1 MPLPRNDYVPQ
12 LAIVG
17 NARLRGRD
25 LRAQVI
31 DDPGGAALVRGP
43 DDFGGFALPD
53 GGFEP
58 SFYAW
63 LDVMKARGLV
73 ALRVLTDSDPAD
85 WILTTPPPPLPR
97 LPDFVLVFGDRETGY
112 AFHFETGPTG
122 TREVFVPVEIPRHV
136 AVPAVDAAERE
147 LLEATRGYVRFLEG
161 KVRRD
166 DSTAVFYEKMGR
178 DVLEQLTAPE
188 PRFQE
193 LLAERRKAQLHQ
205 LRKDYKPQPGYTKA
219 MRPGVLEQA
228 DRVQRMMDFA
238 RVMEEAGLSWR
249 AQRLALVS
257 TGLYP
262 LNMRH
267 ERTSEET
274 LPDYVRHPGYLA
286 VGERLAK
293 AACDARNAALN
304 ASA

>member
-1 MPLPRNDYVPQ
+1 MPLPRNDYLPQ
-12 LAIVG
+12 LAVVG
-17 NARLRGRD
+17 NARLRGHD

-58 SFYAW
+58 SFYVW

-85 WILTTPPPPLPR
+85 WILQAPPPPLPR

-112 AFHFETGPTG
+112 AFRFDGDATG
-122 TREVFVPVEIPRHV
+122 TREVFVPVEVPRKV

-147 LLEATRGYVRFLEG
+147 LLEATRDSVRFLEL
-161 KVRRD
+161 KVPRD
-166 DSTAVFYEKMGR
+166 DRTAVFHEAMGR
-178 DVLEQLTAPE
+178 EALELLTASE
-188 PRFQE
+188 ARFGE
-193 LLAERRKAQLHQ
+193 LLAARRRARLNQ

-219 MRPGVLEQA
+219 MRPAVLEQA
-228 DRVQRMMDFA
+228 DRVQRMTDLA

-249 AQRLALVS
+249 AQRLALVTS
-257 TGLYP
+257 GLHP

-267 ERTSEET
+267 ERTSEDV
-274 LPDYVRHPGYLA
+274 LPDYVRHPGYIA
-286 VGERLAK
+286 VGSRLDQ
-293 AACDARNAALN
+293 AAAAARNAALN
-304 ASA
+304 ATA

>member
-1 MPLPRNDYVPQ
+1 LPLPRNDYIPQ

-17 NARLRGRD
+17 NARLRGHA

-73 ALRVLTDSDPAD
+73 ALRVLSDSDPAD

-97 LPDFVLVFGDRETGY
+97 LPDFNLVFGDRETGY
-112 AFHFETGPTG
+112 AFRFGST
-122 TREVFVPVEIPRHV
+122 EVFVPVEMPRRV
-136 AVPAVDAAERE
+136 AVPTVDAAERE

-178 DVLEQLTAPE
+178 DVLEQLTATE
-188 PRFQE
+188 PQFQE
-193 LLAERRKAQLHQ
+193 LLAARRKARLHQ

-228 DRVQRMMDFA
+228 DRVQRMTDFA

-249 AQRLALVS
+249 TQRLALVA

-274 LPDYVRHPGYLA
+274 LPDYVHHPGYIA
-286 VGERLAK
+286 VGSRLDK

>member
-1 MPLPRNDYVPQ
+1 MTLPRSDYIPQ

-31 DDPGGAALVRGP
+31 DDPGGAALVRRP
-43 DDFGGFALPD
+43 DDFDGFALPD

-73 ALRVLTDSDPAD
+73 ALRVLTDSDPED

-97 LPDFVLVFGDRETGY
+97 LPDFTLVFGDREVGY
-112 AFHFETGPTG
+112 ACRVESGPMG
-122 TREVFVPVEIPRHV
+122 TREAFMPVEVPRRV

-166 DSTAVFYEKMGR
+166 DGTAVFYEKMGLE
-178 DVLEQLTAPE
+178 VLEQLTATE

-193 LLAERRKAQLHQ
+193 LLAARRKAQLHQ
-205 LRKDYKPQPGYTKA
+205 LRKDYKPPGYTKA
-219 MRPGVLEQA
+219 MRPRVLEQA
-228 DRVQRMMDFA
+228 DRVQRMTDFA

-249 AQRLALVS
+249 TQRLALVT

-267 ERTSEET
+267 ERTSEEM
-274 LPDYVRHPGYLA
+274 LPDYVLHPGYIA
-286 VGERLAK
+286 VGSRLAK
-293 AACDARNAALN
+293 AACDGHNAALN
-304 ASA
+304 AST